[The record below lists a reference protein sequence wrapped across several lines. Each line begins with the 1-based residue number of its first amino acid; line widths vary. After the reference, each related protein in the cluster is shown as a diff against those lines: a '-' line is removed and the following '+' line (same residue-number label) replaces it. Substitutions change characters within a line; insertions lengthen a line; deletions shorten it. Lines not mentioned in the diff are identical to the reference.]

1 MPAFADGRRRRVA
14 DRDLSGL
21 DLRDRLGTRRIR
33 TLRAA
38 GTVPGIRAAHRQP
51 QRARR
56 RRAAP
61 ANGRGRQPVSLRPG
75 RAALAGWL
83 ASVAAGDPAS
93 LEPATCPEADNID
106 KSGLDVRTH
115 ALVRLAALVA
125 ADGSPAAYDQAI
137 ATALDH
143 GVTLDEIAG

>member
-1 MPAFADGRRRRVA
+1 M
-14 DRDLSGL
+14 
-21 DLRDRLGTRRIR
+21 
-33 TLRAA
+33 
-38 GTVPGIRAAHRQP
+38 
-51 QRARR
+51 
-56 RRAAP
+56 
-61 ANGRGRQPVSLRPG
+61 SLRPG

-143 GVTLDEIAG
+143 GVTLDEIAGVLVALLPTAGAARLTAAAPAILGAIDRAAAD